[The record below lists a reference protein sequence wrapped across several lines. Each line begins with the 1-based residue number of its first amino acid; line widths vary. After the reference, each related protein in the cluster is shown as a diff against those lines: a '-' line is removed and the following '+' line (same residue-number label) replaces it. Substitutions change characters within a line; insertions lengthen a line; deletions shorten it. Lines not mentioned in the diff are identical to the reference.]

1 VRYLLITYSKKQGG
15 QIDEQVS
22 FANKVKPRDLQTCNV
37 IMDFKDQKV
46 MKCVVDGAVVPT
58 SYEKLHEYYGRVYPN
73 VVEQLQLA
81 NDPRFD
87 EKK

>member
-1 VRYLLITYSKKQGG
+1 
-15 QIDEQVS
+15 
-22 FANKVKPRDLQTCNV
+22 
-37 IMDFKDQKV
+37 MDYKRERV
-46 MKCVVDGAVVPT
+46 VKCVIEGSMVPT
-58 SYEKLHEYYGRVYPN
+58 TFESLTEYYKRVYPN